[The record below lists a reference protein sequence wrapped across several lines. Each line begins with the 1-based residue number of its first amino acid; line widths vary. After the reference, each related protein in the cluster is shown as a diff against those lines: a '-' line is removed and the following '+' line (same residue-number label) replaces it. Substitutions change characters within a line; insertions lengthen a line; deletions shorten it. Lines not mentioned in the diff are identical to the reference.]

1 MAVNSVV
8 NDGNTNNYTELDL
21 TLNVNSTYIWQKYGK
36 YLECCEDR
44 RVKWLG
50 DLTYLKD
57 FVSSLYGNVRKWNSP
72 GASAKCIRHDQ
83 ICLTWHANKT
93 SLLFQGEEGNKLK
106 DLIIKCYKNSD
117 LAHDHA
123 NTCEQEP
130 IVLVNNGRRESPNE
144 CQNCS
149 RLFAEMT
156 EVNRKI
162 DGLHEI
168 VNNLYQLNT
177 KFVNYEYSR
186 NDDKRSTCEL
196 GTQTDLYSEQSV
208 AQHPSVIQ
216 TADIN
221 LATEIE
227 GLKLDFVIIE
237 SKTARDLEANRQAI
251 EQLRGELA
259 TVGEKIRC
267 SQGCRVLPNDNAK
280 EKLNHSTQL
289 SFQTPINV
297 HANHGNSNSIQPCVT
312 HSPTNCAE
320 KTQIIQLSQVHK
332 HQQCVKL
339 IMEESRQFGKT
350 ESSGI
355 HQESPNTRLA
365 QSPEPCTPYYD
376 LRTASH
382 GYYESMT
389 LNTNIIPLTSIFH
402 NLVSDSLNI
411 QNCQIFDSE
420 FHPRWNCSKYRP
432 TTRTLI
438 TIPSTRLS
446 YDFPTFFLSNSRSM
460 ANKLDEISA
469 TITNNKCDVAII
481 TESWLSSSITNDLIK
496 IPGFS

>member
-57 FVSSLYGNVRKWNSP
+57 FVSSLYNVGKWNSP
-72 GASAKCIRHDQ
+72 GGSAKCFRHDQ
-83 ICLTWHANKT
+83 ICLTWYANKKF
-93 SLLFQGEEGNKLK
+93 LLFQGEEGNKLK

-130 IVLVNNGRRESPNE
+130 IVLVNNSRRESPNE

-186 NDDKRSTCEL
+186 NDDKRSTCDL

-208 AQHPSVIQ
+208 VQHPSVIQ

-267 SQGCRVLPNDNAK
+267 SQGYRVLPNNNAK
-280 EKLNHSTQL
+280 EKLNYSTQL

-297 HANHGNSNSIQPCVT
+297 HANHGNSNSIQPCIT

-320 KTQIIQLSQVHK
+320 KNLNYSTQPSAQTSTMCEANHSNLTQRSPQPPTIDHNVTNTCEIGNSSR
-332 HQQCVKL
+332 
-339 IMEESRQFGKT
+339 MEHINTIAETEPCAPRSTTIAEWIDRLPLVGIVQSKFSTESRPFFRKRYCRKSRG
-350 ESSGI
+350 S
-355 HQESPNTRLA
+355 LA
-365 QSPEPCTPYYD
+365 KQNHREYIKNR
-376 LRTASH
+376 RTQDW
-382 GYYESMT
+382 
-389 LNTNIIPLTSIFH
+389 LNHL
-402 NLVSDSLNI
+402 NLVRHI
-411 QNCQIFDSE
+411 M
-420 FHPRWNCSKYRP
+420 
-432 TTRTLI
+432 T
-438 TIPSTRLS
+438 
-446 YDFPTFFLSNSRSM
+446 
-460 ANKLDEISA
+460 
-469 TITNNKCDVAII
+469 
-481 TESWLSSSITNDLIK
+481 
-496 IPGFS
+496 

>member
-57 FVSSLYGNVRKWNSP
+57 FVSSLYGNVGKWNSP
-72 GASAKCIRHDQ
+72 GGAAKCFRHDQ
-83 ICLTWHANKT
+83 ICLTWYANKK
-93 SLLFQGEEGNKLK
+93 SLLFQ
-106 DLIIKCYKNSD
+106 
-117 LAHDHA
+117 
-123 NTCEQEP
+123 
-130 IVLVNNGRRESPNE
+130 
-144 CQNCS
+144 
-149 RLFAEMT
+149 EMT

-177 KFVNYEYSR
+177 KFVHYEYSR

-280 EKLNHSTQL
+280 EKLNYSTQL

-320 KTQIIQLSQVHK
+320 KNSNYSTQPSAQTSTMCEANHGNLTQRSPQPPTIDHNVTNTCEIGNSPR
-332 HQQCVKL
+332 
-339 IMEESRQFGKT
+339 MEHINTIAETEPCAPRSTTIAEWIDRLPPVETVQSKFSAESRPFFRKRYRRKSRGSLVKQNHREYIK
-350 ESSGI
+350 
-355 HQESPNTRLA
+355 NR
-365 QSPEPCTPYYD
+365 
-376 LRTASH
+376 RTQDW
-382 GYYESMT
+382 
-389 LNTNIIPLTSIFH
+389 LNHL
-402 NLVSDSLNI
+402 NLVRHI
-411 QNCQIFDSE
+411 M
-420 FHPRWNCSKYRP
+420 
-432 TTRTLI
+432 T
-438 TIPSTRLS
+438 
-446 YDFPTFFLSNSRSM
+446 
-460 ANKLDEISA
+460 
-469 TITNNKCDVAII
+469 
-481 TESWLSSSITNDLIK
+481 
-496 IPGFS
+496 